1 MDDTPEII
9 QVLREEEKKGY
20 LTFNRKQRNKKTVS
34 LPAKESDI
42 LRKAIDH
49 SADSIFLIDISSMK
63 FIDVNKTACETTGYT
78 REELLSMGPQD
89 IKPDY
94 SKSKLQDLF
103 TKILHEEY
111 YEEVINTIHQ
121 RKNGSTFPVEVYL
134 TSLEQQ
140 NIIIASVRDVST
152 RQKIKRKLTEAY
164 EIIEKSSSVA
174 FTWRNVEGWPVSFVT
189 ENVHQIFGYTAEEF
203 RSGSISYIDCIYP
216 EDLQRVAQEVE
227 NAKEDDLISE
237 FTHEPYRIITK
248 QGSVKW
254 VSDWT
259 FIQRNESGK
268 ITHFKGIV
276 EDITEKKEM
285 ISQLKESNEKYA
297 SLVNRSLD
305 GVVIVQ
311 QEHIVFANKAVSQV
325 TGFSVKELT
334 GMYFLD
340 VVADEEKSRIATN
353 YNLRIQ
359 GGNVPNFYESVLR
372 CKNGSTKP
380 VEFSLTVIEYENQPA
395 VLGVIRDISERK
407 KNEQKK
413 KLQLK
418 YQQGLHQISSIL
430 LKEPDEQNAI
440 QSSLHHLQ
448 NISDVSRVYSFKNVT
463 DPGDGLCMKQE
474 YEVCAPDVPSEI
486 NNPELQHVPYHPAF
500 IRWKDKLSH
509 NEPVYGLVKDFPDS
523 EREILESQNIKSIL
537 VIPIFVNTEFYGFI
551 GFDDIENE
559 RKWEKE
565 NIYLL
570 HSAAERIGS
579 YIERKRAY
587 DSLKRSEEKFR
598 SFVENANDIVY
609 ALSPEGV
616 FTYVSP
622 NWSEIV
628 GHPIEEVIGSSFE
641 KFVHPEDVH
650 KCKDFLKKIIMTGK
664 KQQGVEYRV
673 RRIDGTYQWHTSN
686 ASPLPDEHGISYIG
700 IGRDITK
707 KKQVEREIQEKNEE
721 LRMMNQELQVAREQL
736 TELNQNLEK
745 KVKQR
750 TQKVEA
756 LLDEKNEFISN
767 LSHDLR
773 TPLGPLVSLLPLLKS
788 RSQNDKDKQML
799 ELLSR
804 NVDRINE
811 IVVKT
816 MKLTE
821 MNALTTKFIRKPIH
835 YSQFVDRIISSHNHV
850 FEDNQVTVKNLI
862 DHTIIVNADKKYLF
876 ELLFQLLSNAV
887 KYMGGQGLVSI
898 NAFVENGMV
907 TTSVSDDGIGLS
919 KDQLNHVFDEF
930 YKADESRH
938 DLSSSGLGLAI
949 CKKIV
954 ERLDG
959 KIWVESPGL
968 GKGSTFYFSLPIA
981 VDINEEE

>member
-1 MDDTPEII
+1 MDKTPEII

-20 LTFNRKQRNKKTVS
+20 LTFNRKQTNKETGAF
-34 LPAKESDI
+34 PAKESDI

-78 REELLSMGPQD
+78 RKELLSIGPQN

-94 SKSKLQDLF
+94 SKSKLQELF
-103 TKILHEEY
+103 TQILHDGNNEK
-111 YEEVINTIHQ
+111 VINTVHQ
-121 RKNGSTFPVEVYL
+121 RKNGSTYPVEVYL
-134 TSLEQQ
+134 TSLENQ
-140 NIIIASVRDVST
+140 NIIIASVRDVT
-152 RQKIKRKLTEAY
+152 KRQKIKKKLTEAY

-174 FTWRNVEGWPVSFVT
+174 FTWKNDEGWPVSFVT
-189 ENVHQIFGYTAEEF
+189 ENVHQIFGYTAAEF
-203 RSGSISYIDCIYP
+203 KSGSISYIDCIYP

-227 NAKEDDLISE
+227 DAKEKESITE

-254 VSDWT
+254 ISDWT
-259 FIQRNESGK
+259 YIQRNESGE
-268 ITHFKGIV
+268 ITYFKGIV

-285 ISQLKESNEKYA
+285 ISQLKESNQKYA
-297 SLVNRSLD
+297 SLVNQSLD

-311 QEHIVFANKAVSQV
+311 QEHIVFANEAVSKI
-325 TGFSVKELT
+325 TGFSIQELT
-334 GMYFLD
+334 SMYFLD
-340 VVADEEKSRIATN
+340 VVPDDEKQRIATN
-353 YNLRIQ
+353 YKLRIQ
-359 GGNVPNFYESVLR
+359 GGDVPNFYESVLQ

-380 VEFSLTVIEYENQPA
+380 VEFSLTVIEYEKQPA

-407 KNEQKK
+407 KTEQKK
-413 KLQLK
+413 KIQLR
-418 YQQGLHQISSIL
+418 YQQGLHQISTIL
-430 LKEPDEQNAI
+430 LKDPDEQNAI
-440 QSSLHHLQ
+440 QSSLQYLQ
-448 NISDVSRVYSFKNVT
+448 KISDVSRVYFFKNIT
-463 DPGDGLCMKQE
+463 DPDDGLCMKQE
-474 YEVCAPDVPSEI
+474 YEECAEDVPSEI
-486 NNPELQHVPYHPAF
+486 DNPELQHVPYHPAF
-500 IRWKDKLSH
+500 TRWKDKLSH

-523 EREILESQNIKSIL
+523 ERGILESQNIKSIL

-551 GFDDIENE
+551 GFDDIKNE

-579 YIERKRAY
+579 YIERKKAY
-587 DSLKRSEEKFR
+587 ESLKRSEAKFR

-609 ALSPEGV
+609 ALSAEGI

-628 GHPIEEVIGSSFE
+628 GHPIDEVIGSTFE
-641 KFVHPEDVH
+641 KFVHPEDVA
-650 KCKDFLKKIIMTGK
+650 KCKEFLKKIIMTGK

-673 RRIDGTYQWHTSN
+673 RRTDGTYQWHTSN
-686 ASPLPDEHGISYIG
+686 ASPVQDEHGISYIG
-700 IGRDITK
+700 IGRNITK
-707 KKQVEREIQEKNEE
+707 KKQVEREIQQKNEE

-750 TQKVEA
+750 TQKVET
-756 LLDEKNEFISN
+756 LLEEKNEFISN

-788 RSQNDKDKQML
+788 RNQNEKDKQML

-821 MNALTTKFIRKPIH
+821 MNALNTKFIRKPIH
-835 YSQFVDRIISSHNHV
+835 YSQFVDRIISSHKHV
-850 FEDNQVTVKNLI
+850 FEDSQVTVENLI
-862 DHTIIVNADKKYLF
+862 GHEIIVNADKKYLF

-887 KYMGGQGLVSI
+887 KYMGGQGSVSI
-898 NAFVENGMV
+898 NASVEKGMV
-907 TTSVSDDGIGLS
+907 TTSVSDEGIGLS

-938 DLSSSGLGLAI
+938 DLYSSGLGLSI

-954 ERLDG
+954 DRLG
-959 KIWVESPGL
+959 GEMWAESPGL
-968 GKGSTFYFSLPIA
+968 GKGSTFYFTLPA
-981 VDINEEE
+981 